1 MLNQSTI
8 SNPPFMPGQSGQPI
22 LPIDYTNLGYDSLR
36 QAMLALAQASLPE
49 WTDFSES
56 DLGVLMIE
64 LFAYACDITLY
75 YQTRI
80 AGNLFPAT
88 SDEPDALVQ
97 LLRLI
102 GYELHP
108 PTPATTELR
117 IAFNASDIASAI
129 ASSTTTPPV
138 PPTPTQSN
146 LSITIPERTS
156 FSVSLSTGTQLT
168 YETERDL

>member
-1 MLNQSTI
+1 MVNQPVI
-8 SNPPFMPGQSGQPI
+8 SNQPGHPGQPV

-36 QAMLALAQASLPE
+36 QAMLALARVSLPE

-56 DLGVLMIE
+56 DLGVLLVE
-64 LFAYACDITLY
+64 LFAYACDITMY

-88 SDEPDALVQ
+88 SDQPDALVQ

-108 PTPATTELR
+108 PIPATTELR
-117 IAFNASDIASAI
+117 IAFNASDITAAVT
-129 ASSTTTPPV
+129 ATPNTPIIV
-138 PPTPTQSN
+138 PAG
-146 LSITIPERTS
+146 TS
-156 FSVSLSTGTQLT
+156 FSVSLSTGA
-168 YETERDL
+168 